1 MGADRDHPF
10 RPGARSVQG
19 GETQQPDRQGVRTF
33 EEARLPL
40 PCRLDG
46 RDRPSARGKG
56 APVRGDLLYGTGPRS
71 VRVRAA
77 TDADGVSG
85 GKPFT
90 RPAFPQWDRESVERF
105 DVIVVGAGPAGSA
118 AALTLARKG
127 FSTLLVERGRA
138 PGVKGMFGGGMYA
151 WPLVDLLPE
160 WAKDCPVERFVVR
173 ENLAFLTEDASLTV
187 AFDSPKLAQGRGT
200 SFTALRSKFDA
211 WLAKKAQDAGA
222 MLVTGIRVDDLW
234 REGGRVRGVSVAP
247 DDHVASDL
255 VVIAEGAA
263 STLVRKAGL
272 KADLEPREVSVGIKE
287 TVELPPEAI
296 QDRFGLG
303 EKDGAAFVYAGYASM
318 GLRGGGFLYTNKA
331 SVSLGLVVSSE
342 DLSRKKIEVQDLQT
356 KFRMHPALQ
365 RLLRG
370 GKVVEYSAHLVPELG
385 AGMMPQLSTN
395 GVLVVGDAA
404 GFLINNGY
412 TFRGVDLAIASGIA
426 AARAAVD
433 ARRRGDFSATGLA
446 SYDRHLRALNVLTDL
461 ERFRS
466 TGGYLKNERLFSLY
480 PKLLLGITE
489 KVYTVDGVG
498 KERISNVVLEEMK
511 GKAPLLKMLKDFL
524 DAARSM

>member
-46 RDRPSARGKG
+46 RDRPSARGEG

-118 AALTLARKG
+118 TALTLARKG
-127 FSTLLVERGRA
+127 FSTLLVERGGA
-138 PGVKGMFGGGMYA
+138 PGVKGMFGGRIYA

-211 WLAKKAQDAGA
+211 WLAKKSQD
-222 MLVTGIRVDDLW
+222 
-234 REGGRVRGVSVAP
+234 
-247 DDHVASDL
+247 
-255 VVIAEGAA
+255 
-263 STLVRKAGL
+263 
-272 KADLEPREVSVGIKE
+272 
-287 TVELPPEAI
+287 
-296 QDRFGLG
+296 
-303 EKDGAAFVYAGYASM
+303 AAFVYAGQASM

-356 KFRMHPALQ
+356 KFRMHPAVQ

-385 AGMMPQLSTN
+385 TGMMPQLSAD
-395 GVLVVGDAA
+395 GVLVAGDAA

-426 AARAAVD
+426 AGGAA
-433 ARRRGDFSATGLA
+433 G
-446 SYDRHLRALNVLTDL
+446 
-461 ERFRS
+461 
-466 TGGYLKNERLFSLY
+466 
-480 PKLLLGITE
+480 
-489 KVYTVDGVG
+489 
-498 KERISNVVLEEMK
+498 
-511 GKAPLLKMLKDFL
+511 
-524 DAARSM
+524 AARTPGGLDQGKSAAFEQ